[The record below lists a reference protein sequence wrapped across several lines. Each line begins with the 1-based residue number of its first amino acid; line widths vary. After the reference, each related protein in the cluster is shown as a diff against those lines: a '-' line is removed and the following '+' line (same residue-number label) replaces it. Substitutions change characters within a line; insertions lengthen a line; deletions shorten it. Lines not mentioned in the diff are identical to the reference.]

1 MLPQVDQQATLV
13 RLLQQN
19 KQLTLM
25 VQGTTSDAGKSTLC
39 CALGRVFKRQGIAVA
54 PFKSQ
59 NMALNSA
66 VTEDGGEIGRAQ
78 ALQAQA
84 CGLKPH
90 TDFNPVLLKPTSDI
104 GCQVIINGKAIL
116 SPNGTADGGKMKARE
131 YHDYKPTAM
140 KAVLASH
147 ERLRQQYDWVVA
159 EGAGSPAEINL
170 RDRDIANMGF
180 AEAVDCPVMI
190 VADIDRG
197 GVFAHIVGTLDCLSE
212 SERNRVVG
220 FVINR
225 FRGDVSLL
233 QPGLDWLEEKTG
245 KPVLAV
251 IPYLM
256 GLHLDSED
264 SVSLSET
271 LEDNDSEDPNLEGS
285 SSTTQKKLK
294 IVVPIYPRVSNHTD
308 LDPIAAHPQV
318 DLELIGP
325 SISGP
330 FISRNGVTA
339 AAHIPKADL
348 VILPG
353 SKNTRADLAWL
364 KEQGWL
370 PYLQQH
376 LRYGGKILGICGG
389 LQMLGKA
396 INDPLGL
403 EGLVGS
409 SEGFGWLDIETELQP
424 DKVLKNVSGKLNLP
438 NQTSCDI
445 QGYEIHA
452 GLTLASSNTVYSD
465 AKIFGKES
473 SGKES
478 SENLSIISTDD
489 DHLCAL
495 LSADEQILASYW
507 HGLMDTPEALQ
518 SILRWA
524 GAETRLV
531 DYQELR
537 EKSLDA
543 LADSAADCFD
553 WEKLEQS
560 LAEFSQSR

>member
-1 MLPQVDQQATLV
+1 MLPQLEQQRALD
-13 RLLQQN
+13 RLFQN
-19 KQLTLM
+19 HKQLTLM

-39 CALGRVFKRQGIAVA
+39 CALGRVFKRQGIQVA

-66 VTEDGGEIGRAQ
+66 VTENGGEIGRAQ

-84 CGLKPH
+84 CGLKSH

-104 GCQVIINGKAIL
+104 GCQVIINGKPMLNAD
-116 SPNGTADGGKMKARE
+116 GKADGGKMQARQ

-140 KAVLASH
+140 KAVLAAH
-147 ERLRQQYDWVVA
+147 KRLRQQYDWVVA

-180 AEAVDCPVMI
+180 AEAVDCPVI
-190 VADIDRG
+190 IIADIDRG
-197 GVFAHIVGTLDCLSE
+197 GVFAHIVGTLDCLSV

-251 IPYLM
+251 LPYLM

-271 LEDNDSEDPNLEGS
+271 LEDKDSAVG
-285 SSTTQKKLK
+285 KKLK
-294 IVVPIYPRVSNHTD
+294 VVVPIYPRVSNHTD
-308 LDPIAAHPQV
+308 LDPLAAHPQV
-318 DLELIGP
+318 DLEVIGP
-325 SISGP
+325 SISG
-330 FISRNGVTA
+330 SSVTE

-364 KEQGWL
+364 KAQGWL

-376 LRYGGKILGICGG
+376 LRYGGKVLGICGG
-389 LQMLGKA
+389 LQMLGKT

-403 EGLVGS
+403 EGLPGDS
-409 SEGFGWLDIETELQP
+409 KGFGWLDIDTELQP
-424 DKVLKNVSGKLNLP
+424 AKTLKNVMGRLSLP
-438 NQTSCDI
+438 NQESCDI

-452 GLTLASSNTVYSD
+452 GLTLASSNAV
-465 AKIFGKES
+465 
-473 SGKES
+473 
-478 SENLSIISTDD
+478 ENTAIITTED
-489 DHLCAL
+489 DHICAL
-495 LSADEQILASYW
+495 LSADQQILASYW

-524 GAETRLV
+524 GAETKLI
-531 DYQELR
+531 DYQVLR
-537 EKSLDA
+537 DKSLDV
-543 LADSAADCFD
+543 LADSAFD
-553 WEKLEQS
+553 SFNWIKLEQS
-560 LAEFSQSR
+560 LAEFKSQ

>member
-1 MLPQVDQQATLV
+1 MLPQLEQQHALE
-13 RLLQQN
+13 RLFQNN

-39 CALGRVFKRQGIAVA
+39 CALGRVFKRQGISVA

-84 CGLKPH
+84 CGLKSH

-104 GCQVIINGKAIL
+104 GCQVIINGKPIL
-116 SPNGTADGGKMKARE
+116 SPDGKAEGGKMKARQ

-147 ERLRQQYDWVVA
+147 KRLRQQYDWVVA

-180 AEAVDCPVMI
+180 AEAVDCPVI
-190 VADIDRG
+190 IIADIDRG

-251 IPYLM
+251 MPYLM

-264 SVSLSET
+264 SVSLSAS
-271 LEDNDSEDPNLEGS
+271 LADNGS
-285 SSTTQKKLK
+285 DNQKKIK
-294 IVVPIYPRVSNHTD
+294 VVVPIYPRVSNHTD

-318 DLELIGP
+318 DLEVIGP
-325 SISGP
+325 SISGSS
-330 FISRNGVTA
+330 IASNGVTA
-339 AAHIPKADL
+339 ATHIPTADL

-376 LRYGGKILGICGG
+376 LRYGGKVLGICGG
-389 LQMLGKA
+389 LQMLGKK

-403 EGLVGS
+403 EGLPGN
-409 SEGFGWLDIETELQP
+409 SEGFGWLDIKTELQP
-424 DKVLKNVSGKLNLP
+424 EKTLKNVTGKLNLP
-438 NQTSCDI
+438 NQESCDI

-452 GLTLASSNTVYSD
+452 GLTLASSNSV
-465 AKIFGKES
+465 
-473 SGKES
+473 
-478 SENLSIISTDD
+478 ENTSIITTED
-489 DHLCAL
+489 DHICAL
-495 LSADEQILASYW
+495 LSEDQQILASYW

-518 SILRWA
+518 AILRWA
-524 GAETRLV
+524 GTETKLV

-543 LADSAADCFD
+543 LADSAFESFD
-553 WEKLEQS
+553 WVKLEQS

>member
-1 MLPQVDQQATLV
+1 MLPQLEQQRALDH
-13 RLLQQN
+13 LLKKN

-84 CGLKPH
+84 CGLKSH

-104 GCQVIINGKAIL
+104 GCQVIINGKPIL
-116 SPNGTADGGKMKARE
+116 SPDGKPNGGKMKARQ
-131 YHDYKPTAM
+131 YHDFKPTAM

-147 ERLRQQYDWVVA
+147 QRLRQQYDWVVA

-180 AEAVDCPVMI
+180 AEAVDCPVI
-190 VADIDRG
+190 IIADIDRG

-233 QPGLDWLEEKTG
+233 QDGLDWLEEKTG

-251 IPYLM
+251 MPYLM

-264 SVSLSET
+264 SVSLSES
-271 LEDNDSEDPNLEGS
+271 LEDNGSEN
-285 SSTTQKKLK
+285 QKKVK
-294 IVVPIYPRVSNHTD
+294 VVVPIYPRVSNHTD

-318 DLELIGP
+318 DLEVIGP
-325 SISGP
+325 SISGSS
-330 FISRNGVTA
+330 IASNGVTA

-376 LRYGGKILGICGG
+376 LRYGGKVLGICGG
-389 LQMLGKA
+389 LQMLGKT

-403 EGLVGS
+403 EGLPGN

-424 DKVLKNVSGKLNLP
+424 EKTLKNVTGRLNLP
-438 NQTSCDI
+438 NQESCDI

-452 GLTLASSNTVYSD
+452 GLTLASSDSIENT
-465 AKIFGKES
+465 
-473 SGKES
+473 
-478 SENLSIISTDD
+478 SIITTAD
-489 DHLCAL
+489 DHICAL
-495 LSADEQILASYW
+495 LSADQQILASYW

-524 GAETRLV
+524 GAETKLV

-543 LADSAADCFD
+543 LADSAFESFD
-553 WEKLEQS
+553 WVKLEKS
-560 LAEFSQSR
+560 LAEFSLSR

>member
-1 MLPQVDQQATLV
+1 MLPQLEQQRALE
-13 RLLQQN
+13 RLIKN
-19 KQLTLM
+19 NEQLTLM

-39 CALGRVFKRQGIAVA
+39 CALGRVFQRQGMAVA

-104 GCQVIINGKAIL
+104 GCQVIINGKPIL
-116 SPNGTADGGKMKARE
+116 SPDGKADGGKMKARQ

-180 AEAVDCPVMI
+180 AEAVDCPVI
-190 VADIDRG
+190 IIADIDRG
-197 GVFAHIVGTLDCLSE
+197 GVFAHIVGTLDCLSK
-212 SERNRVVG
+212 SECNRVVG

-251 IPYLM
+251 MPYLM

-264 SVSLSET
+264 SVSLSEP
-271 LEDNDSEDPNLEGS
+271 LEDKDSDN
-285 SSTTQKKLK
+285 QKKLK
-294 IVVPIYPRVSNHTD
+294 VVVPIYPRVSNHTD

-318 DLELIGP
+318 NLELIGP
-325 SISGP
+325 SISGSQ
-330 FISRNGVTA
+330 ISGSS
-339 AAHIPKADL
+339 HIPKADL

-376 LRYGGKILGICGG
+376 LRYGGKVLGICGG
-389 LQMLGKA
+389 LQMLGKT

-403 EGLVGS
+403 EGLPGN

-424 DKVLKNVSGKLNLP
+424 AKTLKNVTGKLNLP
-438 NQTSCDI
+438 NQESCDI

-452 GLTLASSNTVYSD
+452 GLTLASS
-465 AKIFGKES
+465 S
-473 SGKES
+473 ST
-478 SENLSIISTDD
+478 ENASIITTED
-489 DHLCAL
+489 DHICAL
-495 LSADEQILASYW
+495 LSEDQQILASYW

-524 GAETRLV
+524 GAETKLV

-543 LADSAADCFD
+543 LADSAFESFE
-553 WEKLEQS
+553 WVKLEKA
-560 LAEFSQSR
+560 LAKFKCH

>member
-1 MLPQVDQQATLV
+1 MLP
-13 RLLQQN
+13 
-19 KQLTLM
+19 KKLTLM
-25 VQGTTSDAGKSTLC
+25 VQGTTSDAGKSTLV
-39 CALGRVFKRQGIAVA
+39 CALGRALKNRGISVA

-104 GCQVIINGKAIL
+104 GCQVIINGKAID
-116 SPNGTADGGKMKARE
+116 NGNHSGGKMKARQ

-147 ERLRQQYDWVVA
+147 DRLYKQYDWVLA

-180 AEAVDCPVMI
+180 AEAVDCPVI
-190 VADIDRG
+190 LIADIDRG
-197 GVFAHIVGTLDCLSE
+197 GVFAHLIGTLDCLSQ
-212 SERNRVVG
+212 SEQNRVVG

-225 FRGDVSLL
+225 FRGDIGLL
-233 QPGLDWLEEKTG
+233 ESGLDWLEEKTG
-245 KPVLAV
+245 KPVFGVL
-251 IPYLM
+251 PYLM

-264 SVSLSET
+264 SVSLSAT
-271 LEDNDSEDPNLEGS
+271 LADT
-285 SSTTQKKLK
+285 STAKQKKLK
-294 IVVPIYPRVSNHTD
+294 VVVPIYPRVSNHTD
-308 LDPIAAHPQV
+308 LDPLAAHPQV

-325 SISGP
+325 SISG
-330 FISRNGVTA
+330 SQVHEAG
-339 AAHIPKADL
+339 HIPKADL
-348 VILPG
+348 IILPG

-364 KEQGWL
+364 REQGWL

-389 LQMLGKA
+389 LQMLGKV
-396 INDPLGL
+396 IHDPLGI
-403 EGLVGS
+403 EGLAGS
-409 SEGFGWLDIETELQP
+409 SQGFSWLDIETELLA
-424 DKVLKNVSGKLNLP
+424 DKTLKNVSGTLRLP
-438 NQTSCDI
+438 GQAECEI

-452 GLTLASSNTVYSD
+452 GLTLTTEDEHSHPQNTSV
-465 AKIFGKES
+465 IH
-473 SGKES
+473 
-478 SENLSIISTDD
+478 TDD
-489 DHLCAL
+489 DRLCAV
-495 LSADEQILASYW
+495 LSTDEQILASYW

-531 DYQELR
+531 DYQQLR
-537 EKSLDA
+537 EKSLEV
-543 LADSAADCFD
+543 LANSVEEHFD
-553 WEKLEQS
+553 WNKLETALRTFNQS
-560 LAEFSQSR
+560 KS

>member
-1 MLPQVDQQATLV
+1 MLPQLEQQRALDH
-13 RLLQQN
+13 LFQKN

-84 CGLKPH
+84 CGLKSH

-104 GCQVIINGKAIL
+104 GCQVIINGKPIL
-116 SPNGTADGGKMKARE
+116 SPDGKANGGKMKARQ

-180 AEAVDCPVMI
+180 AEAIDCPVI
-190 VADIDRG
+190 IIADIDRG

-225 FRGDVSLL
+225 FRGDISLL
-233 QPGLDWLEEKTG
+233 QDGLDWLEEKTG

-251 IPYLM
+251 MPYLM

-264 SVSLSET
+264 SVSLSES
-271 LEDNDSEDPNLEGS
+271 LEDNGS
-285 SSTTQKKLK
+285 NNQKKIK
-294 IVVPIYPRVSNHTD
+294 VVVPIYPRVSNHTD

-318 DLELIGP
+318 DLEVIGP
-325 SISGP
+325 SISGSS
-330 FISRNGVTA
+330 IASNGVTA
-339 AAHIPKADL
+339 ATHIPAADL

-376 LRYGGKILGICGG
+376 LRYGGKVLGICGG
-389 LQMLGKA
+389 LQMLGKT

-403 EGLVGS
+403 EGLPGN

-424 DKVLKNVSGKLNLP
+424 EKTLKNVTGRLNLP
-438 NQTSCDI
+438 NQESCDI

-452 GLTLASSNTVYSD
+452 GLTLASSDSIENT
-465 AKIFGKES
+465 
-473 SGKES
+473 
-478 SENLSIISTDD
+478 SIITTED
-489 DHLCAL
+489 DHICAL
-495 LSADEQILASYW
+495 LSEDQQILASYW

-524 GAETRLV
+524 GAETKLV

-543 LADSAADCFD
+543 LADSAFESFD
-553 WEKLEQS
+553 WVKLEKS
-560 LAEFSQSR
+560 LAEFKSQ

>member
-1 MLPQVDQQATLV
+1 MLPQLEQQRALE
-13 RLLQQN
+13 RLFQNN

-84 CGLKPH
+84 CGLKSH

-104 GCQVIINGKAIL
+104 GCQVIINGKPIL
-116 SPNGTADGGKMKARE
+116 SPDGKAEGGKMKARQ

-147 ERLRQQYDWVVA
+147 GRLIQQYDWVVA

-180 AEAVDCPVMI
+180 AEAVDCPVII

-233 QPGLDWLEEKTG
+233 QDGLDWLEEKTG

-251 IPYLM
+251 MPYLM

-264 SVSLSET
+264 SVSLSES
-271 LEDNDSEDPNLEGS
+271 LEDKESDN
-285 SSTTQKKLK
+285 QKKLK
-294 IVVPIYPRVSNHTD
+294 VIVPIYPRVSNHTD

-318 DLELIGP
+318 DLEVIGP
-325 SISGP
+325 SISG
-330 FISRNGVTA
+330 SSSSNNGVSA
-339 AAHIPKADL
+339 ATHIPKADL

-353 SKNTRADLAWL
+353 SKNTRADLTWL

-376 LRYGGKILGICGG
+376 LRYGGKVLGICGG

-403 EGLVGS
+403 EGLPGN

-424 DKVLKNVSGKLNLP
+424 EKTLKNVTGRLNLP
-438 NQTSCDI
+438 NQESCDI

-452 GLTLASSNTVYSD
+452 GLTIATSNSL
-465 AKIFGKES
+465 
-473 SGKES
+473 
-478 SENLSIISTDD
+478 ENTSIITTED
-489 DHLCAL
+489 DHICAL
-495 LSADEQILASYW
+495 LSEDQQILASYW

-524 GAETRLV
+524 GAETKLV

-543 LADSAADCFD
+543 LADSAFESFD
-553 WEKLEQS
+553 WVKLEKS
-560 LAEFSQSR
+560 LAEFSNVR

>member
-1 MLPQVDQQATLV
+1 MLPQLEQQRALDH
-13 RLLQQN
+13 LLKKN

-84 CGLKPH
+84 CGLKSH

-104 GCQVIINGKAIL
+104 GCQVIINGKPIL
-116 SPNGTADGGKMKARE
+116 SSDGKADGGKMKARQ

-147 ERLRQQYDWVVA
+147 TRLRQQYDWVVA

-180 AEAVDCPVMI
+180 AEAVDCPVII

-251 IPYLM
+251 MPYLM

-271 LEDNDSEDPNLEGS
+271 LEDKDSDADKLGK
-285 SSTTQKKLK
+285 QKKLK
-294 IVVPIYPRVSNHTD
+294 VIVPIYPRVSNHTD

-325 SISGP
+325 SISG
-330 FISRNGVTA
+330 SQVTE
-339 AAHIPKADL
+339 AAHIPQADL

-376 LRYGGKILGICGG
+376 LRYGGKVLGICGG
-389 LQMLGKA
+389 LQMLGKT

-403 EGLVGS
+403 EGLPGN

-424 DKVLKNVSGKLNLP
+424 EKTLKNVTGTLNLP
-438 NQTSCDI
+438 NQASCNI

-452 GLTLASSNTVYSD
+452 GLTLASSSS
-465 AKIFGKES
+465 AES
-473 SGKES
+473 SAIKS
-478 SENLSIISTDD
+478 AAIITTED
-489 DHLCAL
+489 DHICAL

-524 GAETRLV
+524 GAETKLV

-543 LADSAADCFD
+543 LADSAFECFD
-553 WEKLEQS
+553 WVKLEGS
-560 LAEFSQSR
+560 LAEFKAR

>member
-1 MLPQVDQQATLV
+1 MLPQVDQQAALV
-13 RLLQQN
+13 RLLETN
-19 KQLTLM
+19 KQLTFM

-39 CALGRVFKRQGIAVA
+39 CALGRVFKRQGISVA

-104 GCQVIINGKAIL
+104 GCQVIINGKAIDT
-116 SPNGTADGGKMKARE
+116 SDANTPAGSSGGKMKARQ

-147 ERLRQQYDWVVA
+147 TRLRQQYDWVVA

-180 AEAVDCPVMI
+180 AEAVDCPVII

-197 GVFAHIVGTLDCLSE
+197 GVFAHIIGTLDCLSE
-212 SERNRVVG
+212 SEQNRVVG

-251 IPYLM
+251 MPYLM

-264 SVSLSET
+264 SVSISET
-271 LEDNDSEDPNLEGS
+271 LEDKDSEDTGS
-285 SSTTQKKLK
+285 GKTAAQQKLK
-294 IVVPIYPRVSNHTD
+294 VIVPIYPRVSNHTD

-325 SISGP
+325 SISG
-330 FISRNGVTA
+330 SKVTE

-389 LQMLGKA
+389 LQMLGKV

-424 DKVLKNVSGKLNLP
+424 QKTLKNVSGRLNLP
-438 NQTSCDI
+438 NQAGCDI

-452 GLTLASSNTVYSD
+452 GLTLA
-465 AKIFGKES
+465 AKKETA
-473 SGKES
+473 
-478 SENLSIISTDD
+478 ENHSIISTDD
-489 DHLCAL
+489 EHICAL
-495 LSADEQILASYW
+495 LSADEQIFASYW

-543 LADSAADCFD
+543 LANSAEEQFD
-553 WEKLEQS
+553 WQRLEKA
-560 LAEFSQSR
+560 LAEFATR

>member
-1 MLPQVDQQATLV
+1 LILYTIVNNTDYFNRLALFM
-13 RLLQQN
+13 LLQLEQQRALERLFQHN
-19 KQLTLM
+19 KRLTLM

-39 CALGRVFKRQGIAVA
+39 CALGRVFKRQGIQVA

-104 GCQVIINGKAIL
+104 GCQVIINGKPIL
-116 SPNGTADGGKMKARE
+116 SADGKANGGKMKARQ

-147 ERLRQQYDWVVA
+147 NRLRQQYDWVVA

-180 AEAVDCPVMI
+180 AEAVDCPVI
-190 VADIDRG
+190 IIADIDRG

-251 IPYLM
+251 LPYLM

-271 LEDNDSEDPNLEGS
+271 LEDKDSTDG
-285 SSTTQKKLK
+285 KKLK
-294 IVVPIYPRVSNHTD
+294 VVVPIYPRVSNHTD

-325 SISGP
+325 SISG
-330 FISRNGVTA
+330 SSVTE

-364 KEQGWL
+364 KTQGWL

-376 LRYGGKILGICGG
+376 LRYGGKVLGICGG
-389 LQMLGKA
+389 LQMLGKT

-403 EGLVGS
+403 EGLPGDS
-409 SEGFGWLDIETELQP
+409 KGFGWLDIDTELQP
-424 DKVLKNVSGKLNLP
+424 AKTLKNVTGRLSLP
-438 NQTSCDI
+438 DQESCDI

-452 GLTLASSNTVYSD
+452 GLTLASSNSV
-465 AKIFGKES
+465 
-473 SGKES
+473 
-478 SENLSIISTDD
+478 ENTSIITTEY
-489 DHLCAL
+489 DHICAL
-495 LSADEQILASYW
+495 LSEDQQILASYW

-524 GAETRLV
+524 GAETKLV
-531 DYQELR
+531 DYQALR

-543 LADSAADCFD
+543 LADSAFD
-553 WEKLEQS
+553 SFNWIKLEQS
-560 LAEFSQSR
+560 LADFKSQ

>member
-1 MLPQVDQQATLV
+1 MLPQVDQQAALV

-84 CGLKPH
+84 CGLKSH

-104 GCQVIINGKAIL
+104 GCQVIINGKAIQN
-116 SPNGTADGGKMKARE
+116 PNADDPLAKTGGNMKARQ

-140 KAVLASH
+140 KAVLAAHS
-147 ERLRQQYDWVVA
+147 RLRQQYDWVVA

-180 AEAVDCPVMI
+180 AEAVDCPVI
-190 VADIDRG
+190 IIADIDRG

-251 IPYLM
+251 MPYLM

-271 LEDNDSEDPNLEGS
+271 LEDKDSDDIDSKN
-285 SSTTQKKLK
+285 QQKLK
-294 IVVPIYPRVSNHTD
+294 VVVPIYPRVSNHTD

-330 FISRNGVTA
+330 STSKNGVTE

-389 LQMLGKA
+389 LQMLGKS

-409 SEGFGWLDIETELQP
+409 SEGFGWLNIETELQP
-424 DKVLKNVSGKLNLP
+424 DKILKNVTGKLNLP
-438 NQTSCDI
+438 NQASCDI

-452 GLTLASSNTVYSD
+452 GLTLASSNTAYS
-465 AKIFGKES
+465 ATKTSEKE
-473 SGKES
+473 GIEK
-478 SENLSIISTDD
+478 LAIISTDD

-537 EKSLDA
+537 EKSLDV
-543 LADSAADCFD
+543 LADSAAECFD
-553 WEKLEQS
+553 WQKLEQS

>member
-1 MLPQVDQQATLV
+1 MLPQLEQQHALE
-13 RLLQQN
+13 RLFQNN

-39 CALGRVFKRQGIAVA
+39 CALGRVFKRQGISVA

-84 CGLKPH
+84 CGLKSH

-104 GCQVIINGKAIL
+104 GCQVIINGKPIL
-116 SPNGTADGGKMKARE
+116 SPDGKAEGGKMKARQ

-147 ERLRQQYDWVVA
+147 KRLRQQYDWVVA

-180 AEAVDCPVMI
+180 AEAVDCPVI
-190 VADIDRG
+190 IIADIDRG

-251 IPYLM
+251 MPYLM

-264 SVSLSET
+264 SVSLSAS
-271 LEDNDSEDPNLEGS
+271 LADNGS
-285 SSTTQKKLK
+285 DNQKKIK
-294 IVVPIYPRVSNHTD
+294 VVAPIYPRVSNHTD

-318 DLELIGP
+318 DLEVIGP
-325 SISGP
+325 SISGSS
-330 FISRNGVTA
+330 IASNGVTA
-339 AAHIPKADL
+339 ATHIPTADL

-376 LRYGGKILGICGG
+376 LRYGGKVLGICGG
-389 LQMLGKA
+389 LQMLGKK

-403 EGLVGS
+403 EGLPGN
-409 SEGFGWLDIETELQP
+409 SEGFGWLDIKTELQP
-424 DKVLKNVSGKLNLP
+424 EKTLKNVTGKLNLP
-438 NQTSCDI
+438 NQESCHI

-452 GLTLASSNTVYSD
+452 GLTLASSNSV
-465 AKIFGKES
+465 
-473 SGKES
+473 
-478 SENLSIISTDD
+478 ENTSIITTED
-489 DHLCAL
+489 DHICAL
-495 LSADEQILASYW
+495 LSEDQQILASYW

-518 SILRWA
+518 AILRWA
-524 GAETRLV
+524 GAETKLV

-543 LADSAADCFD
+543 LADSAFESFD
-553 WEKLEQS
+553 WVKLEQS

>member
-1 MLPQVDQQATLV
+1 MLPQLDQQRALE
-13 RLLQQN
+13 RIFLNN

-25 VQGTTSDAGKSTLC
+25 IQGTTSDAGKSTLC
-39 CALGRVFKRQGIAVA
+39 CALGRAFKRQGLSVA

-84 CGLKPH
+84 CGLKSH
-90 TDFNPVLLKPTSDI
+90 TDFNPVLLKPTSDV

-116 SPNGTADGGKMKARE
+116 SPNGQADGGKMKARQ

-147 ERLRQQYDWVVA
+147 KRLKQQYDWVIA

-180 AEAVDCPVMI
+180 AETVDCPVVI
-190 VADIDRG
+190 IADIDRG
-197 GVFAHIVGTLDCLSE
+197 GVFAHIIGTLECLSE

-233 QPGLDWLEEKTG
+233 KPGLDWLEEKTG

-251 IPYLM
+251 LPYLM

-271 LEDNDSEDPNLEGS
+271 LSPDTEDDIAS
-285 SSTTQKKLK
+285 SNQKKLK
-294 IVVPIYPRVSNHTD
+294 VVVPIYPRVSNHTD

-325 SISGP
+325 SISG
-330 FISRNGVTA
+330 SQVTE

-376 LRYGGKILGICGG
+376 LRYGGKVLGICGG
-389 LQMLGKA
+389 LQMLGNTIK
-396 INDPLGL
+396 DPLGL
-403 EGLVGS
+403 EGSIGMS
-409 SEGFGWLDIETELQP
+409 DGFGWLNIETELLP
-424 DKVLKNVSGKLNLP
+424 EKTLKNVAGTLSLP
-438 NQTSCDI
+438 HQESCEI

-452 GLTLASSNTVYSD
+452 GLTLASSSAAENT
-465 AKIFGKES
+465 
-473 SGKES
+473 
-478 SENLSIISTDD
+478 SIITTN
-489 DHLCAL
+489 DHHICAL
-495 LSADEQILASYW
+495 LSQDEQILASYW
-507 HGLMDTPEALQ
+507 HGLMDTPESLQ

-524 GAETRLV
+524 GAETQRV

-537 EKSLDA
+537 EKSLDT
-543 LADSAADCFD
+543 LADSALENFD
-553 WEKLEQS
+553 WEKLEKS
-560 LAEFSQSR
+560 LSVFFLTR

>member
-1 MLPQVDQQATLV
+1 MLPQLEQQRALE
-13 RLLQQN
+13 RLFQNN

-25 VQGTTSDAGKSTLC
+25 IQGTTSDAGKSTLC

-84 CGLKPH
+84 CGLKSH

-104 GCQVIINGKAIL
+104 GCQVIINGKPIL
-116 SPNGTADGGKMKARE
+116 SPDGKADGGKMKARQ
-131 YHDYKPTAM
+131 YHDYKPVAM

-180 AEAVDCPVMI
+180 AEAVDCPVII

-233 QPGLDWLEEKTG
+233 QDGLDWLEEKTG

-251 IPYLM
+251 MPYLM

-264 SVSLSET
+264 SVSLSEI
-271 LEDNDSEDPNLEGS
+271 LEDKESDDETSGN
-285 SSTTQKKLK
+285 QKRLK
-294 IVVPIYPRVSNHTD
+294 VVVPIYPRVSNHTD

-318 DLELIGP
+318 DLEVIGP
-325 SISGP
+325 SISG
-330 FISRNGVTA
+330 SKVSE

-376 LRYGGKILGICGG
+376 LRYGGKVLGICGG

-403 EGLVGS
+403 EDLPGN

-424 DKVLKNVSGKLNLP
+424 AKTLKNVVGTLKLP
-438 NQTSCDI
+438 NQESCDI

-452 GLTLASSNTVYSD
+452 GLTLASSKSTENT
-465 AKIFGKES
+465 
-473 SGKES
+473 
-478 SENLSIISTDD
+478 SIISTAD
-489 DHLCAL
+489 DHICAL
-495 LSADEQILASYW
+495 LSEDQQILASYW

-524 GAETRLV
+524 GAETKLV

-543 LADSAADCFD
+543 LADSAFQSFD
-553 WEKLEQS
+553 WVKVEES
-560 LAEFSQSR
+560 LNKYSLSR

>member
-1 MLPQVDQQATLV
+1 MLPQVDQQAALV

-84 CGLKPH
+84 CGLKSH

-116 SPNGTADGGKMKARE
+116 SPNGEADGGKMKARQ

-147 ERLRQQYDWVVA
+147 ARLRKQYDWVVA

-180 AEAVDCPVMI
+180 AEAVDCPVII

-212 SERNRVVG
+212 SERKRVVG

-233 QPGLDWLEEKTG
+233 QPGLYWLEEKTG

-251 IPYLM
+251 MPYLM

-271 LEDNDSEDPNLEGS
+271 LEDKDSENKGSEGNGS
-285 SSTTQKKLK
+285 ENQYKLK
-294 IVVPIYPRVSNHTD
+294 VVVPIYPRVSNHTD

-318 DLELIGP
+318 DLELVGP

-330 FISRNGVTA
+330 FISSNGVTK

-409 SEGFGWLDIETELQP
+409 SEGFGWLNIETELQSQ
-424 DKVLKNVSGKLNLP
+424 KTLKNVSGKLNLP
-438 NQTSCDI
+438 NQASCDI

-452 GLTLASSNTVYSD
+452 GLTLASSTL
-465 AKIFGKES
+465 S
-473 SGKES
+473 SGTDYSKS
-478 SENLSIISTDD
+478 TIENYSIISTDD
-489 DHLCAL
+489 DHICAL
-495 LSADEQILASYW
+495 LSADEQIMASYW
-507 HGLMDTPEALQ
+507 HGLLDTPEALQ

-543 LADSAADCFD
+543 LADSAAECFD
-553 WEKLEQS
+553 WEKLEES
-560 LAEFSQSR
+560 LAEFKKSYQNT

>member
-1 MLPQVDQQATLV
+1 M
-13 RLLQQN
+13 LLQLEQQRALERLFENN

-39 CALGRVFKRQGIAVA
+39 CALGRVFKRQGISVA

-84 CGLKPH
+84 CGLKSH

-104 GCQVIINGKAIL
+104 GCQVIINGKPIL
-116 SPNGTADGGKMKARE
+116 NPDGKADGGKMKARQ

-147 ERLRQQYDWVVA
+147 ERLRQKYDWVVA

-180 AEAVDCPVMI
+180 AEAVDCPVII

-197 GVFAHIVGTLDCLSE
+197 GVFAHIVGTLDCLSK

-233 QPGLDWLEEKTG
+233 QDGLDWLEEKTG

-251 IPYLM
+251 MPYLM

-264 SVSLSET
+264 SVSLSES
-271 LEDNDSEDPNLEGS
+271 LEDNGS
-285 SSTTQKKLK
+285 DNQKKIK
-294 IVVPIYPRVSNHTD
+294 VVVPIYPRVSNHTD

-318 DLELIGP
+318 DLEVIGP
-325 SISGP
+325 SISGSS
-330 FISRNGVTA
+330 IASNGVTA
-339 AAHIPKADL
+339 ATHIPTADL

-376 LRYGGKILGICGG
+376 LRYGGKVLGICGG
-389 LQMLGKA
+389 LQMLGKT

-403 EGLVGS
+403 EGLPGN
-409 SEGFGWLDIETELQP
+409 SEGFGWLDIKTELQP
-424 DKVLKNVSGKLNLP
+424 EKTLKNVTGKLNLP
-438 NQTSCDI
+438 NQESCDI

-452 GLTLASSNTVYSD
+452 GLTLASSNSV
-465 AKIFGKES
+465 
-473 SGKES
+473 
-478 SENLSIISTDD
+478 ENTSIITTED
-489 DHLCAL
+489 DHICAL
-495 LSADEQILASYW
+495 LSEDQQILASYW

-518 SILRWA
+518 AILRWA
-524 GAETRLV
+524 GAETKLV

-543 LADSAADCFD
+543 LADSAFESFD
-553 WEKLEQS
+553 WVKLEQS